1 MKKTFFMIGILAA
14 LSMTAFGAEA
24 AEAAKE
30 ATKDITLTG
39 VSVRALTLA
48 SDTSDIKFGKVMIG
62 GSKTSGD
69 IKLTL
74 TGEAGMSVSLS
85 SNIAS
90 ITDVAFDTTPKDIG
104 AAEKVTLTAGEAEKI
119 IALTYSPTTD
129 ADLTATLKITATYD
143 DIASN

>member
-14 LSMTAFGAEA
+14 LSITAFGVEV
-24 AEAAKE
+24 AKE

-39 VSVRALTLA
+39 VSVRALTLE
-48 SDTSDIKFGKVMIG
+48 SDTSGVDFGKVMIG
-62 GSKTSGD
+62 GSKTSDD
-69 IKLTL
+69 IKLNL

-90 ITDVAFDTTPKDIG
+90 ISEVTFAATPKDIG
-104 AAEKVTLTAGEAEKI
+104 DAEKVTLTDKGTAEKI
-119 IALTYSPTTD
+119 IALTYSPSD
-129 ADLTATLKITATYD
+129 NADLSATLKITATYD

>member
-14 LSMTAFGAEA
+14 LSITAFGVDLAD
-24 AEAAKE
+24 KE